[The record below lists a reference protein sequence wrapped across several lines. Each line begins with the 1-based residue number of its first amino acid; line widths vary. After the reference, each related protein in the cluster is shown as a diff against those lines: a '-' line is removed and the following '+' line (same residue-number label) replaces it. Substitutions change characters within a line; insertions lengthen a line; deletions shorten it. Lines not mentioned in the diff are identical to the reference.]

1 MGEEEVRRA
10 LRKVNPNKAA
20 GPDNV
25 TPRVLK
31 GCAVQ
36 LTSILSYM
44 FNFSLMLCDVPS
56 PWKMSCIVPVLKK
69 KVVTEMNDL

>member
-44 FNFSLMLCDVPS
+44 FNFSLMLCDVPE
-56 PWKMSCIVPVLKK
+56 PLENVLYCSRAEK